1 MGQSGIDVRL
11 SKAVLKRFPFS
22 PECKA
27 QEILR
32 IGEWIEQAKANQL
45 PKTDWLLCVKKNAM
59 KPIII
64 IDGNV
69 FFELIRKLLSK

>member
-11 SKAVLKRFPFS
+11 SKEVLKVFPFS

-27 QEILR
+27 QETFSISA
-32 IGEWIEQAKANQL
+32 WIEQAKANQI
-45 PKTDWLLCVKKNAM
+45 PKTDWLLCVKKKRM

-64 IDGNV
+64 IDGEV
-69 FFELIRKLLSK
+69 FFELIRKILT